1 MACARHAHGMRMAHA
16 RHLHLHL
23 HLHLHMHMHMHM
35 HLHLHMSLQVTRL
48 GLERDMLEAEY
59 ARMSL
64 GSGRSAAERRRK
76 VEASAYRLALYLVH
90 LLRCML
96 LLTTPTVAIFTTAV
110 LA

>member
-1 MACARHAHGMRMAHA
+1 
-16 RHLHLHL
+16 
-23 HLHLHMHMHMHM
+23 MHMHMHM

-76 VEASAYRLALYLVH
+76 VEASAYRLTLLLVH
-90 LLRCML
+90 LLCCML
-96 LLTTPTVAIFTTAV
+96 LLTITYCGYTHYGYTRLGRRRGPA
-110 LA
+110 LRSRL